1 MIKHLARVIA
11 KIQGLF
17 RNSRV
22 EEGLAQRNCNPSSV
36 SRRRFLGQG
45 LSPPEA
51 HRQARLACGGV
62 EQVKQ
67 AHREERS
74 FLWLSQS
81 LQDILHA
88 CRSLLRSPGFSVA
101 AILTLALG
109 IGANTAVFSVVNT
122 VLLKPLNYPQSDRIV
137 QFRLKSTEGSVP
149 GASIPDFRFW
159 MQQAQGVDDISAYD
173 LGDAVLG
180 LTSGIPE
187 EVHGAHVSSNYFRLF
202 GAPSC
207 SDGRSVR
214 MRTGQDQAKSWS

>member
-1 MIKHLARVIA
+1 MPARGRNPRVIKHLARAIA

-22 EEGLAQRNCNPSSV
+22 EEELAKELAPRLLYLDDE
-36 SRRRFLGQG
+36 FLRQG
-45 LSPPEA
+45 LSPLEA

-74 FLWLSQS
+74 FRWLSQS
-81 LQDILHA
+81 LQDIRHA

-122 VLLKPLNYPQSDRIV
+122 VLLKPLSYPEPDRIV
-137 QFRLKSTEGSVP
+137 QFWLNSTEGSVP
-149 GASIPDFRFW
+149 GASIPDLRFW
-159 MQQAQGVDDISAYD
+159 MQYADAVDYISAYD
-173 LGDAVLG
+173 LNEAG
-180 LTSGIPE
+180 
-187 EVHGAHVSSNYFRLF
+187 
-202 GAPSC
+202 
-207 SDGRSVR
+207 
-214 MRTGQDQAKSWS
+214 